1 MFAIYKR
8 ELIKF
13 FSSAIGY
20 LVLGIF
26 LLGNGL
32 FLWVLDGDFNILN
45 NGYASLNSFFSITPW
60 FFIFVIPALT
70 MGMISEEK
78 RNGTLELLLTHPV
91 KEHQIYFAK
100 YFATLTLITIALLPT
115 ISYVFTLDQLSL

>member
-8 ELIKF
+8 ELITF

-20 LVLGIF
+20 LVLSIF

-32 FLWVLDGDFNILN
+32 FLWVLDGDYNILN
-45 NGYASLNSFFSITPW
+45 NGYASLDSFFNVTPI

-70 MGMISEEK
+70 MGMISEENK
-78 RNGTLELLLTHPV
+78 QGTLELLLTHPI
-91 KEHQIYFAK
+91 KESQIFFAK
-100 YFATLTLITIALLPT
+100 YLATITLITLALIPT
-115 ISYVFTLDQLSL
+115 IIYV